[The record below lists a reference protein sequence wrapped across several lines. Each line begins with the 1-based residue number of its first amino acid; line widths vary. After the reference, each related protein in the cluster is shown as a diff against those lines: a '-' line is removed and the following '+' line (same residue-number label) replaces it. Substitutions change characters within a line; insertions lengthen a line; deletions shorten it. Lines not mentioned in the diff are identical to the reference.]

1 MGSHSCLRVCLY
13 TCMCWRG
20 QRSLR
25 KAPEGPL
32 VIRSLWLGGVGEVA
46 RVCTLTATCL
56 RFSFSTATCLETAS
70 SGWSWMCVLS
80 DGRQLERLSGALPVI
95 ASSLPGTCGQHL
107 ITVLVMAPGR
117 EGRGDTEQ
125 LFLESGYSSLHCSLS
140 PVHGRVSPS
149 SCTSSGITELT
160 PTPKGL
166 TSLALT
172 LASATDSPYS
182 SLFGGSINVRS
193 PCVSH
198 SHTLYLQSFDFPLLP
213 GRSSQGGQGGLLP
226 LMPQSQCLRL
236 EEGDQVGSAAQSQK
250 GQGPEVRQT
259 GTPGRQLCWC

>member
-32 VIRSLWLGGVGEVA
+32 VIQSLWLGGVGEVA

-172 LASATDSPYS
+172 LASATDSKARGAGSGPREAAPVAAGGHVTGLP
-182 SLFGGSINVRS
+182 SLTQG
-193 PCVSH
+193 
-198 SHTLYLQSFDFPLLP
+198 
-213 GRSSQGGQGGLLP
+213 SQGPLKFVEVLTTLNFADIWTGNSAGPLGFNLQGGETLLT
-226 LMPQSQCLRL
+226 
-236 EEGDQVGSAAQSQK
+236 D
-250 GQGPEVRQT
+250 
-259 GTPGRQLCWC
+259 TPSI

>member
-1 MGSHSCLRVCLY
+1 M
-13 TCMCWRG
+13 
-20 QRSLR
+20 
-25 KAPEGPL
+25 
-32 VIRSLWLGGVGEVA
+32 
-46 RVCTLTATCL
+46 
-56 RFSFSTATCLETAS
+56 
-70 SGWSWMCVLS
+70 
-80 DGRQLERLSGALPVI
+80 SGASQVI
-95 ASSLPGTCGQHL
+95 ASSLPGTCRQHL

-117 EGRGDTEQ
+117 EGKGDTEQ
-125 LFLESGYSSLHCSLS
+125 LFLESEYSSLHCSLS

-160 PTPKGL
+160 PTRKGL

-198 SHTLYLQSFDFPLLP
+198 SHSLCLQSFDFPLLP
-213 GRSSQGGQGGLLP
+213 GISSQEGQGGLLP

-250 GQGPEVRQT
+250 GQGPEARQHRDPRKAT
-259 GTPGRQLCWC
+259 LLVLK